1 MALSDLE
8 FTPNQISTENI
19 LADYEHTWSGPG
31 GAMSWLWP
39 MVMVNGVTWTMVVV
53 VRGVVIQSGEE
64 VWKASVSSHED
75 SVIVHITVRK

>member
-1 MALSDLE
+1 
-8 FTPNQISTENI
+8 
-19 LADYEHTWSGPG
+19 
-31 GAMSWLWP
+31 
-39 MVMVNGVTWTMVVV
+39 MVSGVTWTMVVV